1 MPNPVP
7 VVLRGVDRGA
17 FTVSF
22 ATRLRAA
29 GMPVGLTSIEAFT
42 AALGAAPVH
51 TSTQL
56 YWVSRTTLVRRRAEL
71 EIFDAVFAEVFRE
84 ASIVDHNARRIGL
97 PDRTGSDDGWAGT
110 PATSGVEQGGNGLP
124 WITLPTVTGADD
136 EPDLAGQFVPER
148 LPSALEAVAD
158 SPFGELDDRQLA
170 AVGQWIEAALA
181 QWPLR
186 RGRRRRV
193 HPAGKRTALRA
204 TLHRARRTGFEPVEL
219 VRSRV
224 TTRRRRVVMLCD
236 VSRSMQATTTAYL
249 HLMRAAALRTPT
261 EVFAF
266 STRFTRLTAVLSH
279 RSAHRAID
287 LATATV
293 DDRFGGTRIAATIDA
308 LLRSRHG
315 PTVRGATV
323 VIASDGW
330 DTDPPEALDRAMQ
343 RLRLRAHAVIWVNP
357 RVVASGYEPVV
368 GGMAAA
374 LPYCDE
380 LLSGHS
386 LRSLIEVVSAITRA
400 G

>member
-22 ATRLRAA
+22 ALRLRAA
-29 GMPVGLTSIEAFT
+29 GMPVGFSAIEAFT
-42 AALGAAPVH
+42 AALRAAPVR
-51 TSTQL
+51 TPAQL
-56 YWVSRTTLVRRRAEL
+56 YWVARTTLVRQRAEL
-71 EIFDAVFAEVFRE
+71 EIFDAVFAAVFKT
-84 ASIVDHNARRIGL
+84 SIVDPSANL
-97 PDRTGSDDGWAGT
+97 NTPPDRNDSEDSWAGT
-110 PATSGVEQGGNGLP
+110 PATSAVEQAGDGLP
-124 WITLPTVTGADD
+124 WITLLTATGTGD
-136 EPDLAGQFVPER
+136 EPDPDAQLIPQR

-158 SPFGELDDRQLA
+158 ASFGELDDRQLA

-193 HPAGKRTALRA
+193 HPAGNRTALRA

-224 TTRRRRVVMLCD
+224 KTRRRRVVMLCD
-236 VSRSMQATTTAYL
+236 VSQSMQATTTAYL

-266 STRFTRLTAVLSH
+266 STRLTRLTAVLSH
-279 RSAHRAID
+279 RSAQRAID

-293 DDRFGGTRIAATIDA
+293 DDRFGGTRIATTIDA

-315 PTVRGATV
+315 ATVRGATV

-343 RLRLRAHAVIWVNP
+343 RLRRRAHAVIWVNP
-357 RVVASGYEPVV
+357 RVAASGYEPVV